1 VQSTEYG
8 GGAQV
13 STAADVYSFGVILL
27 EIFLRRSPT
36 DDMFKDG
43 LSIVKFAEINFP
55 DKMLQIVDP
64 QLAQELYLRQGAPVS
79 DDSAVHCLF
88 SVLDVGLC
96 CTKSSPS
103 ERISM
108 EEVAS
113 KLHRIRDASRIYG
126 RLRGY

>member
-8 GGAQV
+8 GGGQV
-13 STAADVYSFGVILL
+13 STAADVYRFGVILL
-27 EIFLRRSPT
+27 EIFIRKSPT
-36 DDMFKDG
+36 DDTFKDG
-43 LSIVKFAEINFP
+43 LSIAKFAEINFP

-64 QLAQELYLRQGAPVS
+64 QLAQELYLRQEAPVA
-79 DDSAVHCLF
+79 DDSAVHCLR

-108 EEVAS
+108 EEVAA
-113 KLHRIRDASRIYG
+113 KLHRITDGSCIYG
-126 RLRGY
+126 NLRGT